1 MFDPSEINLG
11 DPEFKSNPYPT
22 YRRLREEAPVHRVR
36 FGRWFRSWLVTRYQ
50 DVVLILKDDRFTKD
64 PQTAK
69 RTGASG
75 TEMRLLRITAPISRN
90 LLTLDPPDH
99 TRLRA
104 LVQKAFTASLVENM
118 RTRIESLAEELLDR
132 AAAQERLDVVR
143 DYALPLTLT
152 VITEILGV
160 PLPDRARFQRWTNAV
175 MDVGGMP
182 QSLWAAFNGLR
193 FLGYNRRLIRS
204 RRTNPGNDLLTSLI
218 TAEESGQK
226 LDEGE
231 LLNMVFIL
239 LIAGYE
245 TTVNLIGNG
254 MLNLLEHPGELAKL
268 IDDMSL
274 MPSAVEELLR
284 YESPVELATPRWS
297 LYDVELGGITI
308 PKGSMVWAGIAS
320 ANRDPQVFERA
331 DDLEL
336 CRQPNR
342 HLAFG
347 QGIHY
352 CVGAP
357 LARLEAQIALATLLR
372 RFPKLHLQKPRKAL
386 RWRKSPVLRGLEAL
400 PVTPGA
406 SAETHPPPHRS
417 QPIRKQS

>member
-1 MFDPSEINLG
+1 MFDPSEINLA
-11 DPEFKSNPYPT
+11 DPEFRCDPYPA
-22 YRRLREEAPVHRVR
+22 YGRMRDEAPLCRVR
-36 FGRWFRSWLVTRYQ
+36 FGRLFRSWLVTRYQ
-50 DVVLILKDDRFTKD
+50 DVVTTLKDERFTKD

-69 RTGASG
+69 RSGARG

-104 LVQKAFTASLVENM
+104 LVQKVFTASLVESL
-118 RTRIESLAEELLDR
+118 RARVESVAEELLHR
-132 AAAQERLDVVR
+132 ASASGHMDVIR

-160 PLPDRARFQRWTNAV
+160 PFPDRKHFQRWTNAV
-175 MDVGGMP
+175 IDVSGGP
-182 QSLWAAFNGLR
+182 QSVWAAINGLL
-193 FLGYNRRLIRS
+193 FLRYNRRLIRS
-204 RRTNPGNDLLTSLI
+204 RREKPAGDLLTSLI
-218 TAEESGQK
+218 AAEESGQK
-226 LDEGE
+226 LDERE

-239 LIAGYE
+239 IIAGYE

-254 MLNLLEHPGELAKL
+254 TLTLLEHPAELARL
-268 IDDMSL
+268 TADPSL

-284 YESPVELATPRWS
+284 YESPVELATPRWT
-297 LYDVELGGITI
+297 LCDVALGGITI

-320 ANRDPQVFERA
+320 ANRDPQAFERA
-331 DDLEL
+331 DILDLG
-336 CRQPNR
+336 RQPNR

-357 LARLEAQIALATLLR
+357 LARLEAQIAFSALLR
-372 RFPKLHLQKPRKAL
+372 HFPDMRLAQPRKAL
-386 RWRKSPVLRGLEAL
+386 RWRSSPVLRGLEAL
-400 PVTPGA
+400 PVIL
-406 SAETHPPPHRS
+406 RD
-417 QPIRKQS
+417 